1 MSLIFNKTCLSSY
14 QKSTL
19 LHRSVQPWSRITD
32 YESYSNFQNTIRNLS
47 ESQGMSPIEFEMK
60 KLWS

>member
-1 MSLIFNKTCLSSY
+1 LDSK
-14 QKSTL
+14 
-19 LHRSVQPWSRITD
+19 PWSRITD

-47 ESQGMSPIEFEMK
+47 KSEGMSPIEFEMK